1 MQQDYRVVGTIRAS
15 AVLTNAYVA
24 ATDIDAADNVSLY
37 NQFILLIKFTI
48 GSLTDLDIKVEFSH
62 DGTTWYQET
71 FENISGAESTE
82 SLGHHT
88 YAATGNYVLAVPL
101 KYNKIRVS
109 AIGNGTVTSSLLQL
123 DAFLGVQ

>member
-1 MQQDYRVVGTIRAS
+1 M
-15 AVLTNAYVA
+15 TNAYVA

-37 NQFILLIKFTI
+37 NQLILLIKFTI